1 MIDIF
6 CPECGA
12 QESLSPQRWRCDCGG
27 AWEPVERTDFDPAQ
41 IDAADFSLWRYRRS
55 FGYALRSIP
64 VGQDRPFGSIFEG
77 PVVRLGAGWTPLLPL
92 TFGGREVLFKLEYM
106 APTASFKDRGT
117 AVMINLLARQG
128 ASHVIDDSS
137 GNAGA
142 SVAAYAARAG
152 MRAQI
157 FVPAHASPAKQAQI
171 AVYGA
176 EVRPIPGPR
185 ANAKWAAWEAVGQG
199 AVLASHSYHPGFV
212 LGQQSVAWE
221 LWEQLG
227 RREPDWYVVPVG
239 QGLHLLGVW
248 LGFRRLRA
256 AGLVERLPRLVAV
269 QPALLA
275 PLCRAWEAGL
285 ETVPA
290 VEPAA
295 PSVAEGPALSHGDA
309 SQSVAEG
316 PVLSHGDASQSVA
329 EGLAIAEPVRG
340 RRLLQALRETGGMC
354 VMVQDEAI
362 LQAQRQLARQGLYV
376 EPTSATVV
384 AALEVVLQQAAAHE
398 VVVIPLT
405 GSGLKGRPQ
414 L

>member
-27 AWEPVERTDFDPAQ
+27 AWEPVERADFDPAQ
-41 IDAADFSLWRYRRS
+41 IDAADFSLWRYRR
-55 FGYALRSIP
+55 
-64 VGQDRPFGSIFEG
+64 VFGSVFEG

-92 TFGGREVLFKLEYM
+92 VFGGREVSFKLEYM

-117 AVMINLLARQG
+117 AVMIDLLARQG
-128 ASHVIDDSS
+128 ARHVIDDSS

-152 MRAQI
+152 IQAEI

-176 EVRPIPGPR
+176 EVRPVSGPR

-275 PLCRAWEAGL
+275 PLCHAWEAGL
-285 ETVPA
+285 ETVPL

-295 PSVAEGPALSHGDA
+295 SSVAEGPAL
-309 SQSVAEG
+309 
-316 PVLSHGDASQSVA
+316 SVA

-354 VMVQDEAI
+354 VTVQEEAI

-376 EPTSATVV
+376 EPTSATAV
-384 AALEVVLQQAAAHE
+384 AALEVVFQQAAA
-398 VVVIPLT
+398 
-405 GSGLKGRPQ
+405 G
-414 L
+414 